1 MKESAQNRLR
11 RYNIKPSVQR
21 MAVLDYLMTHHTH
34 PTADT
39 IFNALYPSIPTL
51 SKATVYNTLNLL
63 TEHGVI
69 QMITIDEKNAR
80 FDARETPHLHF
91 KCASCGEIF
100 DFDLP
105 PLQELLRLLGRRR
118 PDSSGRPDRQGAALF
133 QYPPH
138 SPSGP

>member
-69 QMITIDEKNAR
+69 QMITIDEKN
-80 FDARETPHLHF
+80 
-91 KCASCGEIF
+91 SCGEIF

-105 PLQELLRLLGRRR
+105 PLQIESLKDYDISDIQVYCKGTC
-118 PDSSGRPDRQGAALF
+118 PTCQKKT
-133 QYPPH
+133 QH
-138 SPSGP
+138 

>member
-11 RYNIKPSVQR
+11 RYNIMPSVQR

-105 PLQELLRLLGRRR
+105 PLQIESLKDYDISDIQVYCKGTC
-118 PDSSGRPDRQGAALF
+118 
-133 QYPPH
+133 
-138 SPSGP
+138 PSCQKKTQH

>member
-1 MKESAQNRLR
+1 MKETAQNRLR

-63 TEHGVI
+63 TEQGVI

-91 KCASCGEIF
+91 RCTECGEIF

-105 PLQELLRLLGRRR
+105 P
-118 PDSSGRPDRQGAALF
+118 F
-133 QYPPH
+133 QMEMPKDFEISDIQMYCKGVC
-138 SPSGP
+138 PSCQKKKYSINN

>member
-34 PTADT
+34 TTADT

-80 FDARETPHLHF
+80 
-91 KCASCGEIF
+91 
-100 DFDLP
+100 LP
-105 PLQELLRLLGRRR
+105 PLQIESLKDYDISDIQVYCKGTC
-118 PDSSGRPDRQGAALF
+118 
-133 QYPPH
+133 
-138 SPSGP
+138 PSCQKETQH

>member
-80 FDARETPHLHF
+80 FNAGKLHI
-91 KCASCGEIF
+91 CILNVLLAERYSI
-100 DFDLP
+100 LIY
-105 PLQELLRLLGRRR
+105 PL
-118 PDSSGRPDRQGAALF
+118 
-133 QYPPH
+133 YK
-138 SPSGP
+138 

>member
-100 DFDLP
+100 E
-105 PLQELLRLLGRRR
+105 QYAVTYTKVMKLLNFARNVNNLVQNSKKLLN
-118 PDSSGRPDRQGAALF
+118 QMNLIL
-133 QYPPH
+133 
-138 SPSGP
+138 

>member
-1 MKESAQNRLR
+1 MKESAQDRLR
-11 RYNIKPSVQR
+11 KYNIKPSVQR
-21 MAVLDYLMTHHTH
+21 MAVLDYLMNHHTH

-63 TEHGVI
+63 TEQGVI
-69 QMITIDEKNAR
+69 QMITIDERNAR

-91 KCASCGEIF
+91 RCNECGEIF

-105 PLQELLRLLGRRR
+105 H
-118 PDSSGRPDRQGAALF
+118 F
-133 QYPPH
+133 QMEVLKDFEISDIQLYCRGVCPACQKKINNINN
-138 SPSGP
+138 

>member
-1 MKESAQNRLR
+1 MKETAQNRLR

-34 PTADT
+34 PTADM

-63 TEHGVI
+63 TEQGVI

-91 KCASCGEIF
+91 RCTECGEIF

-105 PLQELLRLLGRRR
+105 P
-118 PDSSGRPDRQGAALF
+118 F
-133 QYPPH
+133 QMEMLKDFEISDIQMYCKGVCPSCQKKKH
-138 SPSGP
+138 SINN

>member
-1 MKESAQNRLR
+1 MKESAQNKLR

-63 TEHGVI
+63 TEQGVI

-91 KCASCGEIF
+91 RCNECGEIF

-105 PLQELLRLLGRRR
+105 LFAM
-118 PDSSGRPDRQGAALF
+118 DALKEF
-133 QYPPH
+133 EVTDIQMYCKGVC
-138 SPSGP
+138 PSCQKKKENIN

>member
-69 QMITIDEKNAR
+69 QMITIDEKMPVLMPGRLRICILNVLLAER
-80 FDARETPHLHF
+80 YSIL
-91 KCASCGEIF
+91 IY
-100 DFDLP
+100 
-105 PLQELLRLLGRRR
+105 PL
-118 PDSSGRPDRQGAALF
+118 
-133 QYPPH
+133 YK
-138 SPSGP
+138 

>member
-80 FDARETPHLHF
+80 FDARRLRICILNVLLAERYSIL
-91 KCASCGEIF
+91 IY
-100 DFDLP
+100 
-105 PLQELLRLLGRRR
+105 PL
-118 PDSSGRPDRQGAALF
+118 
-133 QYPPH
+133 YK
-138 SPSGP
+138 

>member
-1 MKESAQNRLR
+1 
-11 RYNIKPSVQR
+11 

-63 TEHGVI
+63 TEQGVI

-91 KCASCGEIF
+91 RCTECGEIF

-105 PLQELLRLLGRRR
+105 P
-118 PDSSGRPDRQGAALF
+118 F
-133 QYPPH
+133 QMEMLKDFEISDIQMYCKGVCPSCQKKKH
-138 SPSGP
+138 SINN